1 MSHWV
6 SVDRGID
13 FFFKSYEPVLSNL
26 LKVLITYKTKDFIKV
41 ILRDITG
48 VSKFG
53 A

>member
-1 MSHWV
+1 MPL
-6 SVDRGID
+6 IY
-13 FFFKSYEPVLSNL
+13 FFKSYEPVLSNM
-26 LKVLITYKTKDFIKV
+26 LIYKTKDFIKV

>member
-1 MSHWV
+1 MV
-6 SVDRGID
+6 KVMALI
-13 FFFKSYEPVLSNL
+13 FFFKSYEPVLSNM
-26 LKVLITYKTKDFIKV
+26 LITYKTKDFIKV